1 MKTVPDVV
9 ERLAALFAER
19 GQLEYH
25 GEAVTQL
32 EHALQCGAL
41 AVQSGADD
49 ETVVA
54 ALLHDIG
61 HLLHRHGEDAAERG
75 IDDRHE
81 ALGDRYLAR
90 FFGPGVCEPVKHHVA
105 AKRYLCAT
113 DPMYRATLSS
123 ASETSLRLQGGPM
136 SPGECAEFERHP
148 HFQAMID
155 VRRWDDLAKV
165 PGLAVPG
172 FPSYVDR
179 VRRVARGD

>member
-1 MKTVPDVV
+1 MKTSPDLI
-9 ERLAALFAER
+9 ERLAALFDER
-19 GQLEYH
+19 GQEEYH
-25 GEAVTQL
+25 GEAVSQL

-41 AVQSGADD
+41 AVQAGAND

-90 FFGPGVCEPVKHHVA
+90 CFGPGVCEPVKHHVA

-113 DPMYRATLSS
+113 DSSYRATLSS

-136 SPGECAEFERHP
+136 SPRECAEFEHQP
-148 HFQAMID
+148 HFQATID

-165 PGLAVPG
+165 PGLEVPG
-172 FPSYVDR
+172 FITYVPR
-179 VRRVARGD
+179 IRRVARGD